1 MARVIFCSVI
11 FVGIILV
18 AIFGKLY
25 VDNSVKDVA
34 AKIEKT
40 AVSYGVGDYTAAEAY
55 AEEAFVMWDTFSGK
69 NVFLADKSAVPDI
82 SASLARIITLAV
94 LRDDSV
100 LSECAFV
107 LMKMEHL
114 LIDN

>member
-1 MARVIFCSVI
+1 MARVIFCAGIFAGVI
-11 FVGIILV
+11 LIAF
-18 AIFGKLY
+18 FGKLY

-40 AVSYGVGDYTAAEAY
+40 AVSYGAGDYIAAETH

-69 NVFLADKSAVPDI
+69 NIFLADKSAVPDI
-82 SASLARIITLAV
+82 SASLARIITLTV
-94 LRDDSV
+94 LQNDLV
-100 LSECAFV
+100 LSECAYV